1 MKHMEKLWWKQ
12 KAIYQI
18 YPRSFCDSNN
28 DGIGDIPGIISKLDY
43 LKDLGVGGIWLS
55 PVYKSPNDDM
65 GYDISDYYDI
75 NPEYGT
81 LEDMKRLFAEAK
93 KRDIH
98 VIMDL
103 VINHTS
109 DEHPWFI
116 ESKKL
121 DSPYHDYYIWQ
132 KGKTKKN
139 GKELPPNNWQ
149 SMFTGSAWEKCPE
162 NGQYYLHLF
171 TRKQVDLNYRNP
183 KVIEEVKKI
192 LRFWLDL
199 GASGFRCDVIN
210 MIYKESFADGKPAV
224 YKRGKEHFLSKPGC
238 HAILKEFHDEV
249 FEPYHAYTVGETAD
263 VDIENAK
270 TFTQGELSTVF
281 PFEHTESDYFLL
293 PLWKRK
299 YNPQRMINAL
309 IKWQEQVDWN
319 TLFFENHDQPR
330 SLSRFGDVG
339 TYRKESGK
347 MLATVLLTLR
357 GTPFIF
363 EGQEIGMTNVP
374 FTDLS
379 QLRDISSVNVYNL
392 LRKFHIGKK
401 LAWHWVMNFTRDHA
415 RTPMQWKNATNG
427 GFSTV
432 APWLMSNPNF
442 TTINVEAETQDPD
455 SIRSYYRTL
464 LALKSLTP
472 ALQDGTFKTLR
483 IGKKVLAFERSDG
496 NETVQIVANMDHKSH
511 RLNVALKGEKLL
523 GNYVSPLYDGVKKLR
538 PYETVILRTK

>member
-81 LEDMKRLFAEAK
+81 LEDMKRLFQEAK

-162 NGQYYLHLF
+162 NGLYYLHLF

-224 YKRGKEHFLSKPGC
+224 YKRGKERFLSKPGC

-309 IKWQEQVDWN
+309 IKWQEHVDWN

-339 TYRKESGK
+339 QYRKESGK

-374 FTDLS
+374 FTDIS

-401 LAWHWVMNFTRDHA
+401 LAWRWVMNFTRDHA
-415 RTPMQWKNATNG
+415 RTPMQWKNAANG

-432 APWLMSNPNF
+432 SPWLMSNPNF
-442 TTINVEAETQDPD
+442 TTINVDAETQDSD

-472 ALQDGTFKTLR
+472 ALQEGTFKALH

-496 NETVQIVANMDHKSH
+496 NETVQIVANMDHKPH
-511 RLNVALKGEKLL
+511 RLKIALKGEKLL
-523 GNYVSPLYDGVKKLR
+523 GNYLSPRYDGVKKLR
-538 PYETVILRTK
+538 PYETVILKTK